1 MIVCVLCEHAMP
13 GKSSSERRAL
23 EAQNA
28 HVMAV
33 FEQAGF
39 DHIAPDILQPAD
51 IFLERSGE
59 EIRANSYV
67 FTDPEGAEMC
77 LRPDLTV
84 PACRYHLTHAAK
96 PDSEARYC
104 YCGPAFRFAHGGRI
118 PSEFGQAGIEWLAAP
133 DAEAAEAQVLALT
146 IAALKAAGLGRYR
159 VKLGDLRLFHALLDG
174 LEMPKR
180 WRRRL
185 IHHFWRPQTFRETM
199 QRFATREEQKRTSIS
214 DHVDEVVGRDMI
226 ETRRWVESELARKAL
241 PLTGGRS
248 PEEIA
253 GRLAEKAA
261 DRSAHPLSPDAVRAI
276 DTYLA
281 IEGSAASVLKDLEAV
296 ADGEAYRSALKQFRR
311 RIEAMAQ
318 QGLKPEDFSFAA
330 TFGRNLEYYTGFV
343 FQIET
348 DTAQGVSQVAGGGRY
363 DDLLSDIGSPVPV
376 SAVGCAIGTEQLLA
390 AIGARS

>member
-1 MIVCVLCEHAMP
+1 MP

-28 HVMAV
+28 RVMAV

-59 EIRANSYV
+59 DIRANSYV

-84 PACRYHLTHAAK
+84 PACRYHLTHSAK

-104 YCGPAFRFAHGGRI
+104 YCGPAFRFTQDRKS

-133 DAEAAEAQVLALT
+133 DAEASEAQVLALT
-146 IAALKAAGLGRYR
+146 ITAIKAAGLGHFR

-185 IHHFWRPQTFRETM
+185 IHHFWRPQTFRETLN
-199 QRFATREEQKRTSIS
+199 RFAALEEQARTSIS
-214 DHVDEVVGRDMI
+214 GHVDAVVAKDI
-226 ETRRWVESELARKAL
+226 AETGRWVETELERKGV
-241 PLTGGRS
+241 PLAGGRS
-248 PEEIA
+248 LEEIA
-253 GRLAEKAA
+253 ARLAEKAA
-261 DRSAHPLSPDAVRAI
+261 DRSAHPLSTDAVTAI

-281 IEGSAASVLKDLEAV
+281 IEGNAASVLKDLEAV
-296 ADGEAYRSALKQFRR
+296 ADGRAYRSALKQFRR
-311 RIEAMAQ
+311 RIEAMRQ

-343 FQIET
+343 FQIEA
-348 DTAQGVSQVAGGGRY
+348 DTAQGASQVAGGGRY

-390 AIGARS
+390 AAGARS

>member
-1 MIVCVLCEHAMP
+1 MP

-28 HVMAV
+28 RVMAV

-59 EIRANSYV
+59 DIRANSYV

-84 PACRYHLTHAAK
+84 PTCRYHLTHATK

-104 YCGPAFRFAHGGRI
+104 YCGPAFRFTQGGRA

-133 DAEAAEAQVLALT
+133 DAEASEAQVLALT
-146 IAALKAAGLGRYR
+146 IAAVKAADLGRYR

-185 IHHFWRPQTFRETM
+185 IHHFWRPQTFRETLD
-199 QRFATREEQKRTSIS
+199 RFAALEEQSRTSIS
-214 DHVDEVVGRDMI
+214 GHVDAVVAKDI
-226 ETRRWVESELARKAL
+226 AQTQSWVEIELERQTI
-241 PLTGGRS
+241 PLAGGRS

-253 GRLAEKAA
+253 ARLAEKAA
-261 DRSAHPLSPDAVRAI
+261 DRSAHPLSPDAVKAI
-276 DTYLA
+276 DSYLA
-281 IEGSAASVLKDLEAV
+281 IEGNAASVLKDLEAV
-296 ADGEAYRSALKQFRR
+296 ADGEAYRLALSQFRR
-311 RIEAMAQ
+311 RIDAMCR
-318 QGLKPEDFSFAA
+318 QGLRPEDFSFAA

-343 FQIET
+343 FQIEA
-348 DTAQGVSQVAGGGRY
+348 DTAQGTLQVAGGGRY

-376 SAVGCAIGTEQLLA
+376 SAVGCAIGTERLLA
-390 AIGARS
+390 AAGARS

>member
-1 MIVCVLCEHAMP
+1 MP
-13 GKSSSERRAL
+13 GRSSSERRAL

-28 HVMAV
+28 RLMAV

-59 EIRANSYV
+59 DIRVNSYV
-67 FTDPEGAEMC
+67 FADPEGAEMC

-84 PACRYHLTHAAK
+84 PTCRYHLTQAAK
-96 PDSEARYC
+96 PDGEARYC
-104 YCGPAFRFAHGGRI
+104 YCGPAFRFPQNRKS

-133 DAEAAEAQVLALT
+133 DAEASEAQVLALT
-146 IAALKAAGLGRYR
+146 IAAIKAAGLGRYR
-159 VKLGDLRLFHALLDG
+159 VKLGDLRLFHALLEG

-185 IHHFWRPQTFRETM
+185 IHHFWRPQTFRETLN
-199 QRFATREEQKRTSIS
+199 RFAALEEQARTSIS
-214 DHVDEVVGRDMI
+214 GHVDAVVAKDI
-226 ETRRWVESELARKAL
+226 AQTSRWVETELERLAI
-241 PLTGGRS
+241 PLAGGRS

-253 GRLAEKAA
+253 VRLAEKAA
-261 DRSAHPLSPDAVRAI
+261 DRSAHPLSPVAVTAI

-281 IEGSAASVLKDLEAV
+281 IEGNAASVLENLEAV
-296 ADGEAYRSALKQFRR
+296 TDGVAYRSALKQFRR
-311 RIEAMAQ
+311 RIEAMRR

-343 FQIET
+343 FQIEA
-348 DTAQGVSQVAGGGRY
+348 DTAQGALQVAGGGRY

-390 AIGARS
+390 AAGARP